1 MTTAYDVPAHDLIKQ
16 TAKKLEKEDAIKM
29 PEENRYA
36 KTSVARENIPDNP
49 DWWYV
54 RCASILRKIYVN
66 NGIGIE
72 QLKAE
77 YGGKRDKGSKPSKAR
92 SGSGT
97 IVRRCV
103 QQLEQAGFVKKI
115 KGKGRIITP
124 KGQKFMDNM
133 AYEVKSQ
140 IVSVYP
146 GLEKY

>member
-1 MTTAYDVPAHDLIKQ
+1 
-16 TAKKLEKEDAIKM
+16 M

-36 KTSVARENIPDNP
+36 KTSVARENIPDNA

-54 RCASILRKIYVN
+54 RCASILRKIYVH

-103 QQLEQAGFVKKI
+103 QQLEQAGYVKKI
-115 KGKGRIITP
+115 KGKGRMMTP
-124 KGQKFMDNM
+124 KGQKFLDNT

-140 IVSVYP
+140 IVSNYP